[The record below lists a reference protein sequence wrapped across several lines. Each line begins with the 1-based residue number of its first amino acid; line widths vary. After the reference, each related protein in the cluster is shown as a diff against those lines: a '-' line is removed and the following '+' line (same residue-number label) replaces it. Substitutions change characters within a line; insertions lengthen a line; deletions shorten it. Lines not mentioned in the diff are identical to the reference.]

1 MVSFI
6 ALVCFVSI
14 AFKVSLEYKQFS
26 LNEFF
31 DSVQKCRTQSRSQ
44 TGVRSSMPQSLLRDS
59 YRCLTSTAAYFDTW
73 LLIGEIML
81 KILRGCE
88 DIDVAS
94 RHDILRD
101 KSMNP
106 AVYG

>member
-1 MVSFI
+1 MSFI
-6 ALVCFVSI
+6 ALLCFVSI
-14 AFKVSLEYKQFS
+14 AFKVSLEYKQPERDFPTLS
-26 LNEFF
+26 YK
-31 DSVQKCRTQSRSQ
+31 SA
-44 TGVRSSMPQSLLRDS
+44 VRSLGRKLVRSNMPQSLLRDS

-73 LLIGEIML
+73 LLIGEIIL
-81 KILRGCE
+81 KILRGFE

-94 RHDILRD
+94 RRDILRD